1 LVLWVLMDGGQ
12 ILWASRCHNLSSTTL
27 HAQDIPIRVRA
38 EQVRTQ
44 YASMPTSFLGSVF
57 SATVYVAAAQA
68 VLPLWQWLLWW
79 TLMLGQALVRG
90 LLWRAFQSAHPPA
103 HDMPRWGRR
112 AWMGS
117 ALSGCIWG
125 LGALLVF
132 PHGHVEYQLFFMFLI
147 ASMGSLSA
155 IASASFL
162 PAFYAYTFPTVVPV
176 ALLLLVQ
183 EDRLLQIMGVIA
195 LGYLPVISKFAH
207 NLGHSVVE
215 SFRLRFENLE
225 LLREI
230 TERKEQAED
239 ANREKS
245 MFLAAASHDLRQPL
259 HALSLQTHVLQQTE
273 LNAVQQSSLRGMS
286 ASIEA
291 MTGLF
296 DALLD
301 VSRLDAGVVPVRE
314 QMLRLQTVF
323 DQLAQEFEPQ
333 ASAKGLKLR
342 IRPSRAVVH
351 TDPHL
356 LASLL
361 GNLVSNAIRYTERG
375 GVLVAAR
382 KRQGVWLLQVCDSG
396 VGIEPAQQ
404 RAVFKA
410 FYQVGNAERDRS
422 KGLGL
427 GLAIVERLSRLLQL
441 PLDLRSAPGRGT
453 CFCVRVPAAAF
464 VPQTLLGASEG
475 PVTLE
480 NAMVLVL
487 DNEAEVRAAMTAL
500 LESWGCRVI
509 TAATSEEALRRTA
522 SLSATP
528 QLLVCD
534 YRLGGE
540 SDGLKV
546 IARLR
551 DEFNST
557 IPALVV
563 TGDTGAD
570 TLRAVQS
577 SGCDILHKPV
587 RPPELRRR
595 LLALL
600 TEARLNA

>member
-1 LVLWVLMDGGQ
+1 M
-12 ILWASRCHNLSSTTL
+12 
-27 HAQDIPIRVRA
+27 RVRA

-68 VLPLWQWLLWW
+68 VLPLWQWLVWW
-79 TLMLGQALVRG
+79 GLMLGQALVRG
-90 LLWRAFQSAHPPA
+90 LLWRAFQKAQPPA
-103 HDMPRWGRR
+103 HEMPRWGRR

-117 ALSGCIWG
+117 GLSGCVWG
-125 LGALLVF
+125 LGAVLVF

-176 ALLLLVQ
+176 AALLLVQ
-183 EDRLLQIMGVIA
+183 EDQLLKIMGVIA
-195 LGYLPVISKFAH
+195 LGYLPIISKFAH
-207 NLGHSVVE
+207 NLGQSVVA

-259 HALSLQTHVLQQTE
+259 HALSLQTHVLQQTQ
-273 LNAVQQSSLRGMS
+273 LTTAQQSSVRGMS

-314 QMLRLQTVF
+314 QVVGLQTVF
-323 DQLAQEFEPQ
+323 DQLSQEFMSQ
-333 ASAKGLKLR
+333 AQLKGLALR
-342 IRPSRAVVH
+342 IRPTRAVVL

-356 LASLL
+356 LVSLL
-361 GNLVSNAIRYTERG
+361 GNLVSNAVRYTERG
-375 GVLVAAR
+375 GVVVAAR
-382 KRQGVWLLQVCDSG
+382 QRQGEWLLQVWDSG
-396 VGIEPAQQ
+396 VGIAETQQ
-404 RAVFKA
+404 RAVFKP
-410 FYQVGNAERDRS
+410 FYQVGNSERDRT

-427 GLAIVERLSRLLQL
+427 GLAIVERLSRLLRL
-441 PLDLRSAPGRGT
+441 PLALRSVPGRGS
-453 CFCVRVPAAAF
+453 CFSVRVPAVAF
-464 VPQTLLGASEG
+464 VPQAVPSSQEAVSLEGA
-475 PVTLE
+475 L
-480 NAMVLVL
+480 VLVL

-500 LESWGCRVI
+500 LTTWGCRVV
-509 TAATSEEALRRTA
+509 TAASSEEALRRTA
-522 SLSATP
+522 ALSTAP

-540 SDGLKV
+540 SDGLSV

-551 DEFNST
+551 DEFNCT
-557 IPALVV
+557 IPALVI
-563 TGDTGAD
+563 TGDTGAEA
-570 TLRAVQS
+570 LRAVQS
-577 SGCDILHKPV
+577 SGCAILHKPV
-587 RPPELRRR
+587 RPAELRRS

-600 TEARLNA
+600 SLGRLLD